1 MDEDS
6 LIYPTRFLP
15 KIQDFF
21 LTELLMESYMSHSE
35 ILEVSRQLGY
45 AVEDRSFFCTVFAP
59 VNLVQELVVAQ
70 GKSRYTLLHDA
81 ARKLGQYCGECSDM
95 DFQMILAVLGR
106 EIVLLLSVPFGEGA
120 QLSQYAERLRHQLE
134 KMRAMPEIPVVFR
147 TATSAPRDLDTIS
160 YGYNQARELSGFVT
174 MLSLECPVVFYEDV
188 LLNGWEVY
196 DSRRINQTKRWE
208 MEFLNG
214 LERKDFHRLQHLL
227 HQMAEEEFRLGHITI
242 QAATP
247 IFYTLLNK
255 FRMVLDCMWPLAGA
269 DALSVFDTAPQILY
283 RKSVAE
289 VMDQIDVIFN
299 CFFASQQ
306 TMDAEMI
313 PAWIIKMNRYIAE
326 NFTDPDLN
334 VSTISAFFGLNAGY
348 AGRSY
353 KAIYGCSVLD
363 RINRLRIEM
372 AQQLLERNMLL
383 KDVAVAVGYENRHRM
398 NRAFQKYTGHTP
410 KETKDGGIYR

>member
-1 MDEDS
+1 MDEDN
-6 LIYPTRFLP
+6 LKYPMQFLP
-15 KIQDFF
+15 KIQDYF

-45 AVEDRSFFCTVFAP
+45 AVENRSFFCTVFTP

-81 ARKLGQYCGECSDM
+81 AQELGRYCGDCSDR

-106 EIVLLLSVPFGEGA
+106 EIVLLLSVPFGEKE
-120 QLSQYAERLRHQLE
+120 QLVPCADRLRHQLE
-134 KMRAMPEIPVVFR
+134 RMRAMPEVPVVFR
-147 TATSAPRDLDTIS
+147 TATSTPCDLDTIS
-160 YGYNQARELSGFVT
+160 YGYDQARELSGFVT
-174 MLSLECPVVFYEDV
+174 MLSLEYPVVFYEDV

-196 DSRRINQTKRWE
+196 DSQRINQTKQWE
-208 MEFLNG
+208 AEFLNG
-214 LERKDFHRLQHLL
+214 LERKDFHRLQELL
-227 HQMAEEEFRLGHITI
+227 HQMAEEEFCFGHITI

-269 DALSVFDTAPQILY
+269 DALSVFDTAPRILY

-299 CFFASQQ
+299 CFFDSQQ
-306 TMDAEMI
+306 TADAGGI
-313 PAWIIKMNRYIAE
+313 PAWAMKMDRYIAE
-326 NFTDPDLN
+326 NFIDPDLN
-334 VSTISAFFGLNAGY
+334 VSTISAYFGLNAGY

-372 AQQLLERNMLL
+372 AQRLLARNMLL

-410 KETKDGGIYR
+410 KEAKDRGMYL